1 MSSRRIGNYQIVDY
15 IGSGGF
21 GSVFKAEDVN
31 TPGRIV
37 AIKELHKKHTRNS
50 SIKQRFF
57 QEAIAMARLDHP
69 NLPRLYTF
77 GEDNGSY
84 YLVME
89 FLAGKPLSDQ
99 LQQDGAIEQSR
110 ALNILTQVLEG
121 VSYAH
126 RNNIIHRDLKPDN
139 VFLMNE
145 GENLRIK
152 VLDFG
157 IARIVGGENLT
168 LTGESF
174 GTPNY
179 MSPERIT
186 GGQAID
192 QRTDIYALGIMLF
205 EMLTGR
211 APFQS
216 TATDP
221 SLYWSEMRTR
231 HESEPLPPMGVSE
244 DIEMIARRAT
254 AKRVE
259 DRYPTADE
267 MLADLRKVQSPGAVT
282 ASEASAHLAVV
293 TAPGGAEVFVDNI
306 SRGVSGDTGGR
317 ISIDRLAPG
326 LHSVRVCKAGYSDY
340 KISVSLEENRQTDL
354 QVALAARATMA
365 MPQVDLT
372 GPVDP
377 NTEKIESGEEAKTA
391 LFVVDDLPEGTTI
404 FVGSKAIAQAGDDGR
419 ATIKLDPGVHEI
431 QVTAPSGVGAKRM
444 VTVSSEDGGS
454 LKTIKMPLEP
464 ASVVTSPMTSD
475 LQQTHRPG
483 KRLAAVAAIA
493 ILLMLVAG
501 AYFVL
506 RGPERGQAQVVEPV
520 DPIASERERAA
531 REAEQAANLQEQAAG
546 AQQKAAEEAEAIQKE
561 IKAVESEKRAAEKEA
576 QNREAQNQAA
586 PQPAPAPATP
596 PEPRQP
602 PPQSDACVDVL
613 VLNPKGEPMPRM
625 RVAAFSAGNSVGGMT
640 DMNGKWVRCGLTA
653 GQTVRIEVV
662 GMRRGA
668 VGMGQGVVGP
678 GRNEFVI
685 RAKRNLQMMPLDSS
699 QELPQDKPKRPGRFR
714 RP

>member
-89 FLAGKPLSDQ
+89 FLSGKPLSDQ
-99 LQQDGAIEQSR
+99 IQQDGAIEQSR
-110 ALNILTQVLEG
+110 ALNMLAQVLEG

-126 RNNIIHRDLKPDN
+126 RNSIIHRDLKPDN
-139 VFLMNE
+139 VFLMN
-145 GENLRIK
+145 GGDGLRIK

-186 GGQAID
+186 GSQAID
-192 QRTDIYALGIMLF
+192 HRTDIYALGIMLF

-231 HESEPLPPMGVSE
+231 HESEPLPPMGGSE
-244 DIEMIARRAT
+244 AIEMIARRAT

-282 ASEASAHLAVV
+282 ASEASARLSVV
-293 TAPGGAEVFVDNI
+293 TAPCGAEVFVDNI
-306 SRGVSGDTGGR
+306 SRGVSGDPGGR

-326 LHSVRVCKAGYSDY
+326 LHSVRVSKTGYSDY
-340 KISVSLEENRQTDL
+340 KISVSLEEDRQTDL

-372 GPVDP
+372 GPVDL
-377 NTEKIESGEEAKTA
+377 NTEKIESGDEAKTA

-404 FVGSKAIAQAGDDGR
+404 FVGSKAVAQAGDDGR

-431 QVTAPSGVGAKRM
+431 QATAPSGVGAKRM

-454 LKTIKMPLEP
+454 LMTIKMPLEP
-464 ASVVTSPMTSD
+464 AAVVTSPMTSD
-475 LQQTHRPG
+475 VQQTHRSG

-501 AYFVL
+501 AFFVL
-506 RGPERGQAQVVEPV
+506 RGPERGEARVVEPV
-520 DPIASERERAA
+520 DPTAERERSIL
-531 REAEQAANLQEQAAG
+531 EAEQAAKLHEQAAE
-546 AQQKAAEEAEAIQKE
+546 AQRKAAEEVEA
-561 IKAVESEKRAAEKEA
+561 EKRAAEKETQDPKV
-576 QNREAQNQAA
+576 QNQTAQNQAA
-586 PQPAPAPATP
+586 PQPAAAPATQP
-596 PEPRQP
+596 APPRQLP
-602 PPQSDACVDVL
+602 AQSDACLDVL
-613 VLNPKGEPMPRM
+613 VLNPRGEPMPRM
-625 RVAAFSAGNSVGGMT
+625 RVAVFSSGNSVGGMT
-640 DMNGKWVRCGLTA
+640 DMNGKWGRCGLTA
-653 GQTVRIEVV
+653 GQAVRIEVT
-662 GMRRGA
+662 GMRMGA
-668 VGMGQGVVGP
+668 IGMRQGVVGP

-685 RAKRNLQMMPLDSS
+685 RAKRNLQMMPLDSQ
-699 QELPQDKPKRPGRFR
+699 QELPQDKPRRPGRFR

>member
-50 SIKQRFF
+50 LIKQRFF

-99 LQQDGAIEQSR
+99 IQQDGAIEQAR
-110 ALNILTQVLEG
+110 ALNILAQVLEG

-126 RNNIIHRDLKPDN
+126 RNSIIHRDLKPDN

-145 GENLRIK
+145 GDRLRIK

-186 GGQAID
+186 GSQAID
-192 QRTDIYALGIMLF
+192 HRTDIYALGIMLF

-211 APFQS
+211 APFQL

-231 HESEPLPPMGVSE
+231 HESEPLPPMGVSQE
-244 DIEMIARRAT
+244 LEMIARRAT
-254 AKRVE
+254 AKRIE
-259 DRYPTADE
+259 DRYSTAED
-267 MLADLRKVQSPGAVT
+267 MLADLRKAGSPGAAT
-282 ASEASAHLAVV
+282 ANGASARLSVV

-306 SRGVSGDTGGR
+306 SRGVSGDPGGR
-317 ISIDRLAPG
+317 ISIDHIAPG
-326 LHSVRVCKAGYSDY
+326 LHSVRVSKAGYSDY
-340 KISVSLEENRQTDL
+340 KISVSLEEHRQTDL

-372 GPVDP
+372 GPVDL
-377 NTEKIESGEEAKTA
+377 NTEKIEGGDEARTA

-404 FVGSKAIAQAGDDGR
+404 FVGSKAVAQAGDDGR

-454 LKTIKMPLEP
+454 LMTIRMPLEP
-464 ASVVTSPMTSD
+464 ASVDTSPMTANV
-475 LQQTHRPG
+475 QQAHRPG

-493 ILLMLVAG
+493 ILLVLAAG
-501 AYFVL
+501 AFFVL
-506 RGPERGQAQVVEPV
+506 RGPESGQAQVVDPG
-520 DPIASERERAA
+520 DPIAAERERAA
-531 REAEQAANLQEQAAG
+531 REAEQAAKLQEQAAE
-546 AQQKAAEEAEAIQKE
+546 AQRKAAEEAEALQKE
-561 IKAVESEKRAAEKEA
+561 SKAGEAEKRAAEKDARNQES
-576 QNREAQNQAA
+576 QNQEPQNQAA
-586 PQPAPAPATP
+586 PQQPA
-596 PEPRQP
+596 PRQP
-602 PPQSDACVDVL
+602 RRRCLRGRSGP
-613 VLNPKGEPMPRM
+613 NPKGDPAPRM
-625 RVAAFSAGNSVGGMT
+625 RVAVFSSANSIGGLT
-640 DMNGKWVRCGLTA
+640 DMSGKWGRCGLTA
-653 GQTVRIEVV
+653 GQLVRIEVT
-662 GMRRGA
+662 GMRMGA
-668 VGMGQGVVGP
+668 VGKRQQVIGP
-678 GRNEFVI
+678 GRNEIVI
-685 RAKRNLQMMPLDSS
+685 RAKRKLQMMPLDNQ
-699 QELPQDKPKRPGRFR
+699 QEPPQDRPRRPGRYR

>member
-1 MSSRRIGNYQIVDY
+1 MSSRRIGNYQIIDY

-89 FLAGKPLSDQ
+89 FLAGKPLSEQ
-99 LQQDGAIEQSR
+99 IQQDGAIEQSR
-110 ALNILTQVLEG
+110 ALNILAQVLEG

-126 RNNIIHRDLKPDN
+126 RNSIIHRDLKPDN
-139 VFLMNE
+139 VFLINE
-145 GENLRIK
+145 GDHLRIK

-157 IARIVGGENLT
+157 IARIVGGESLT

-174 GTPNY
+174 GTPND

-192 QRTDIYALGIMLF
+192 QRTDIYALGIILF

-221 SLYWSEMRTR
+221 ALYWSEMRTR

-244 DIEMIARRAT
+244 EIEMIARRAT
-254 AKRVE
+254 AKRIE

-267 MLADLRKVQSPGAVT
+267 MLADLRKVESLGAVT
-282 ASEASAHLAVV
+282 TGEASARLSVV
-293 TAPGGAEVFVDNI
+293 TVPGGAEVFVDNI
-306 SRGVSGDTGGR
+306 SRGVSGDPGGR
-317 ISIDRLAPG
+317 ILIDGLAPG

-340 KISVSLEENRQTDL
+340 QISVSLEENRHTDL

-365 MPQVDLT
+365 MPQV
-372 GPVDP
+372 
-377 NTEKIESGEEAKTA
+377 EAKTA
-391 LFVVDDLPEGTTI
+391 LFVVDDLPKGTTI
-404 FVGSKAIAQAGDDGR
+404 FVGSKAVAQAGDDGR

-444 VTVSSEDGGS
+444 VTVTSEDGDS

-475 LQQTHRPG
+475 IQSTPRPG
-483 KRLAAVAAIA
+483 KRLAAAAAIA
-493 ILLMLVAG
+493 ILLLLVGVAF
-501 AYFVL
+501 FVL
-506 RGPERGQAQVVEPV
+506 RGPERGQAQSFEPG
-520 DPIASERERAA
+520 DPTAAEREKAA
-531 REAEQAANLQEQAAG
+531 RDAEQSAKLQG
-546 AQQKAAEEAEAIQKE
+546 RPPKI
-561 IKAVESEKRAAEKEA
+561 SEKWR
-576 QNREAQNQAA
+576 
-586 PQPAPAPATP
+586 
-596 PEPRQP
+596 
-602 PPQSDACVDVL
+602 
-613 VLNPKGEPMPRM
+613 
-625 RVAAFSAGNSVGGMT
+625 
-640 DMNGKWVRCGLTA
+640 
-653 GQTVRIEVV
+653 
-662 GMRRGA
+662 
-668 VGMGQGVVGP
+668 
-678 GRNEFVI
+678 
-685 RAKRNLQMMPLDSS
+685 KRSKLSRKN
-699 QELPQDKPKRPGRFR
+699 
-714 RP
+714 

>member
-37 AIKELHKKHTRNS
+37 AIKELHKKHTRNA

-89 FLAGKPLSDQ
+89 FLSGKPLSDQ
-99 LQQDGAIEQSR
+99 IEQDGAIEQSR
-110 ALNILTQVLEG
+110 ALNILAQVLEG

-126 RNNIIHRDLKPDN
+126 RNGIIHRDLKPDN

-145 GENLRIK
+145 GDQPRIK

-192 QRTDIYALGIMLF
+192 QRTDIYALGIILF

-221 SLYWSEMRTR
+221 ALYWSEMRTR
-231 HESEPLPPMGVSE
+231 HESEPLPSMGVSE
-244 DIEMIARRAT
+244 EVEMIARTAT
-254 AKRVE
+254 AKRIE
-259 DRYPTADE
+259 DRYTTADE
-267 MLADLRKVQSPGAVT
+267 MLADLRKVESPGAVT
-282 ASEASAHLAVV
+282 AAGASARLSLV
-293 TAPGGAEVFVDNI
+293 TAPGGADVFVDNI
-306 SRGVSGDTGGR
+306 SRGVSGDPGGR
-317 ISIDRLAPG
+317 ILIERLAPG
-326 LHSVRVCKAGYSDY
+326 LHSVRVSKAGYGDY
-340 KISVSLEENRQTDL
+340 KISVSLEEDRQTDL

-365 MPQVDLT
+365 MPQVDVT
-372 GPVDP
+372 GLVDT
-377 NTEKIESGEEAKTA
+377 NTEKMEGRDEARTA

-404 FVGSKAIAQAGDDGR
+404 FVGSKAVAQAGDDGR

-444 VTVSSEDGGS
+444 VTVSSEDGDS
-454 LKTIKMPLEP
+454 LKTIKIPLEP
-464 ASVVTSPMTSD
+464 ASVVTSPMTAD
-475 LQQTHRPG
+475 VQPQPRPG
-483 KRLAAVAAIA
+483 KRLAAAAAIA
-493 ILLMLVAG
+493 ILLLLVAG
-501 AYFVL
+501 AFFVL
-506 RGPERGQAQVVEPV
+506 RVPERGQAQALAPG
-520 DPIASERERAA
+520 DPTAAERERAA
-531 REAEQAANLQEQAAG
+531 LDAERAAEAQR
-546 AQQKAAEEAEAIQKE
+546 KAAEEVEAIQKE
-561 IKAVESEKRAAEKEA
+561 IRAVEAEKRAAEKA
-576 QNREAQNQAA
+576 ARDQEAQNQAT
-586 PQPAPAPATP
+586 PQPAPVPPTP
-596 PEPRQP
+596 PEPTRQP
-602 PPQSDACVDVL
+602 PAQADACLDVL
-613 VLNPKGEPMPRM
+613 VLNPRGEPMPRM
-625 RVAAFSAGNSVGGMT
+625 RIAVFSAGNSVGGMT
-640 DMNGKWVRCGLTA
+640 DMSGKWGRCGLTA
-653 GQTVRIEVV
+653 GQAVRIEVT
-662 GMRRGA
+662 GMRMGA
-668 VGMGQGVVGP
+668 VGMRQGVIQP

-685 RAKRNLQMMPLDSS
+685 RAKRNLQMMPLDGS
-699 QELPQDKPKRPGRFR
+699 QEPAQDMPKRPRKFR